1 MSKTIG
7 VTINDIIARSGST
20 NKTPSSTKEM
30 GSKVDT
36 KKDVKPERELTSNEA
51 KNAE

>member
-20 NKTPSSTKEM
+20 NKTPSSNKEM
-30 GSKVDT
+30 GSKVET
-36 KKDVKPERELTSNEA
+36 EKVTKPERELMSNEA

>member
-1 MSKTIG
+1 MSKIIG

-20 NKTPSSTKEM
+20 NKTPSSNKEM

-36 KKDVKPERELTSNEA
+36 QKVIKPESELTSNEA
-51 KNAE
+51 KDAE

>member
-20 NKTPSSTKEM
+20 NKTPSSNKEM

-36 KKDVKPERELTSNEA
+36 KNDNKPEHELTSNEA
-51 KNAE
+51 KDAE

>member
-20 NKTPSSTKEM
+20 NKTPSSNKEM
-30 GSKVDT
+30 GYKVDT
-36 KKDVKPERELTSNEA
+36 KKAVTPERELPSNEA
-51 KNAE
+51 KDAE